1 MKRAAL
7 LALALTALP
16 AAAEPPASDPPLSA
30 QAFDALTR
38 GKTMD
43 THGALEGLYGIETFL
58 PDRRVIW
65 RDSERCVAGTWDQVG
80 DQICFFYEDKP
91 DTPVCWTY
99 HDRGGW
105 IMGWFQGDRSTMPI
119 MLYPSSTGPV
129 GCEGFVGV

>member
-1 MKRAAL
+1 MRAAATL
-7 LALALTALP
+7 LALGLACPALAQSPDTA
-16 AAAEPPASDPPLSA
+16 PPLSA
-30 QAFDALTR
+30 EAFDALTR